1 MSTEDHFNDLRATDL
16 ATEHVRSPTLCDMVR
31 NTAPAGSRRHGPG
44 GRPSTDPHEVP
55 EKLIEAWSRWA
66 ASRLR

>member
-1 MSTEDHFNDLRATDL
+1 MSAEDHFIDLGATDP
-16 ATEHVRSPTLCDMVR
+16 ATEHMRSPTPGDLVR
-31 NTAPAGSRRHGPG
+31 NTAPAGSRRHGPA

-55 EKLIEAWSRWA
+55 GKLIEAWSRWA

>member
-1 MSTEDHFNDLRATDL
+1 MSTEDHFIDPGATDL
-16 ATEHVRSPTLCDMVR
+16 ATEHLRSPTLYDLVR
-31 NTAPAGSRRHGPG
+31 DTAPAGSRRHGAA
-44 GRPSTDPHEVP
+44 GRPSTDPHEVS